1 MANIKT
7 EQFKNQV
14 LEYVTEQQAVSLEE
28 LYTVVTSPEQN
39 NITGALQSLLSKQQ
53 LLMAYN
59 QDGNVFLARPE
70 TDLDMME
77 QDLGALT
84 WAYNQHLLVSA
95 MARLKNTLHQR
106 MEQAVR
112 ELLADGRPRAEWE
125 LAKLPFLPPGG
136 AGSLPGVISLP
147 DGRLTLESTV
157 AGRAELNRRREES
170 LALAKAVKR
179 QREILDRL
187 ITDDRSVTE
196 KELLHALGEPLLP
209 DAASNLVRLGDG
221 SYAWPDSRA
230 ALEDLVDFLK
240 SMGSLSRQEFY
251 RIFKAHKKTVTA
263 VKKGREPEPLV
274 LLPDG
279 QITLTTTAEGEAE
292 LARRGIMTA
301 ITSRLDELALQQA
314 FVKPAEFLPEY
325 RDLAQREAG
334 ARGWIRVV
342 MGGTQ
347 FWCSPKEHSPEEMAT
362 ELKQLTGI
370 TLRGTGKPVT
380 PAVFL
385 LENSRS
391 HKEAAKRLGLKP
403 TEFNGLIKAD
413 HLPGFELEGNPRLW
427 RLGVEA
433 LTTPGAIEQLLRR
446 TEKIRLVDAARVLGV
461 SQEVIRRMVREG
473 YLATAGRSGY
483 GPRGLS
489 YLVQRSDVE
498 ELLPIKND
506 LIDRWEKR
514 DRRRDADQDIRP
526 RLKRK
531 PSRTKQEPLA
541 VPSELVLDP
550 FQEQSIKALL
560 EGQSVL
566 VAAPTGTGKTLV
578 AEKIVQEVLAM
589 GKEVIYTS
597 PLKALSNQKFRDFGE
612 LFGKDRVGLITGDV
626 SINDRAPLLVM
637 TTEIFRNWCFANP
650 EWMDKI
656 SHVIFDEVHYLDDAD
671 RGTAWEES
679 IIFAPPH
686 IKILGLSATVPN
698 IRELADWMAE
708 VRGFPVAVVVETKRA
723 VPLEI
728 NWISPEGDVLNED
741 EAREEIEDMRRGGP
755 DYLMGDDTG

>member
-7 EQFKNQV
+7 EQFKKRV
-14 LEYVTEQQAVSLEE
+14 LEYITEQRAVSLEE
-28 LYTVVTSPEQN
+28 LYTASISPEQN

-53 LLMAYN
+53 LLMSYN
-59 QDGNVFLARPE
+59 QDGVVFLAKPE
-70 TDLDMME
+70 ADLAMLE
-77 QDLGALT
+77 QNLGELT
-84 WAYNQHLLVSA
+84 WAYDQHLLVSA
-95 MARLKNTLHQR
+95 MTRLKNALHQR
-106 MEQAVR
+106 MEQEVR
-112 ELLADGRPRAEWE
+112 DLLADGRPRAEWE
-125 LAKLPFLPPGG
+125 LAELQLMHPGG
-136 AGSLPGVISLP
+136 AGLIPGVISMP
-147 DGRLTLESTV
+147 DGRLTLESTE

-170 LALAKAVKR
+170 LALAQAVQR
-179 QREILDRL
+179 QKEILDHL
-187 ITDDRSVTE
+187 ITDDRPVTE
-196 KELLHALGEPLLP
+196 KELLQALGEPLLP
-209 DAASNLVRLGDG
+209 DATSNLVRLGDG
-221 SYAWPDSRA
+221 SYTWPDSRA
-230 ALEDLVDFLK
+230 ALEDMVDFLK
-240 SMGSLSRQEFY
+240 NMGSLSRQEFY

-263 VKKGREPEPLV
+263 IKRGREPEPLV

-279 QITLTTTAEGEAE
+279 QITVTTTTAGEAE
-292 LARRGIMTA
+292 LARRRMVTA
-301 ITSRLDELALQQA
+301 VTSRLYELASHQA
-314 FVKPAEFLPEY
+314 FVKPAEFLSEH
-325 RDLAQREAG
+325 RDIAQREAG

-342 MGGTQ
+342 IGGNT
-347 FWCSPKEHSPEEMAT
+347 FWCSPREQSPEEMAA

-391 HKEAAKRLGLKP
+391 HKEAARRLGLKP
-403 TEFNGLIKAD
+403 AELSGLVEAGL
-413 HLPGFELEGNPRLW
+413 LPGFELEGNPRLW

-433 LTTPGAIEQLLRR
+433 LSTPGAMEQVLRR

-461 SQEVIRRMVREG
+461 SPETIRRMVREG

-506 LIDRWEKR
+506 LIDRWDKR
-514 DRRRDADQDIRP
+514 DRRRDADRDNRP
-526 RLKRK
+526 RLKRR
-531 PSRTKQEPLA
+531 PPRIKQEPLA

-550 FQEQSIKALL
+550 FQEQSVNALL

-578 AEKIVQEVLAM
+578 AERIVQKVLAM
-589 GKEVIYTS
+589 GREVIYTS

-612 LFGKDRVGLITGDV
+612 LFGKDKVGLITGDV

-708 VRGFPVAVVVETKRA
+708 VRGFPVAVVVENRRA

-741 EAREEIEDMRRGGP
+741 EAREEIEDMRRGDP
-755 DYLMGDDTG
+755 DYLMGDDAG

>member
-1 MANIKT
+1 
-7 EQFKNQV
+7 
-14 LEYVTEQQAVSLEE
+14 
-28 LYTVVTSPEQN
+28 
-39 NITGALQSLLSKQQ
+39 
-53 LLMAYN
+53 
-59 QDGNVFLARPE
+59 
-70 TDLDMME
+70 
-77 QDLGALT
+77 
-84 WAYNQHLLVSA
+84 
-95 MARLKNTLHQR
+95 
-106 MEQAVR
+106 
-112 ELLADGRPRAEWE
+112 
-125 LAKLPFLPPGG
+125 
-136 AGSLPGVISLP
+136 
-147 DGRLTLESTV
+147 
-157 AGRAELNRRREES
+157 
-170 LALAKAVKR
+170 
-179 QREILDRL
+179 
-187 ITDDRSVTE
+187 
-196 KELLHALGEPLLP
+196 
-209 DAASNLVRLGDG
+209 
-221 SYAWPDSRA
+221 
-230 ALEDLVDFLK
+230 
-240 SMGSLSRQEFY
+240 
-251 RIFKAHKKTVTA
+251 
-263 VKKGREPEPLV
+263 
-274 LLPDG
+274 
-279 QITLTTTAEGEAE
+279 
-292 LARRGIMTA
+292 
-301 ITSRLDELALQQA
+301 
-314 FVKPAEFLPEY
+314 
-325 RDLAQREAG
+325 
-334 ARGWIRVV
+334 
-342 MGGTQ
+342 
-347 FWCSPKEHSPEEMAT
+347 
-362 ELKQLTGI
+362 
-370 TLRGTGKPVT
+370 
-380 PAVFL
+380 
-385 LENSRS
+385 
-391 HKEAAKRLGLKP
+391 
-403 TEFNGLIKAD
+403 
-413 HLPGFELEGNPRLW
+413 
-427 RLGVEA
+427 
-433 LTTPGAIEQLLRR
+433 
-446 TEKIRLVDAARVLGV
+446 
-461 SQEVIRRMVREG
+461 VREG

-531 PSRTKQEPLA
+531 PPRTKQEPLA
-541 VPSELVLDP
+541 VPLELVLDP

-708 VRGFPVAVVVETKRA
+708 VRGFPVAVVVETRRA

-728 NWISPEGDVLNED
+728 NWISTEGDVLNED
-741 EAREEIEDMRRGGP
+741 EAREEIEDMRCGGP